1 MILFTISFRST
12 TVDNFL
18 AEVPAL
24 RMIEQLNFP
33 ALREETQDLDNTVEQ
48 DLPNVQDGHHPV
60 PGPENGD
67 PVNEQILQGEHRVV
81 EGESIGTIQHVVC
94 QSLAFSFLFF
104 SFFFLKAIS
113 PERKNSIGHCS
124 KYERLANGGSG
135 FMPEWFSKTILKTTE
150 GSTPSLSF

>member
-1 MILFTISFRST
+1 MIFVYHFFFRSA

-24 RMIEQLNFP
+24 RMVEQLNFP

-94 QSLAFSFLFF
+94 QSLAFSSLLLNSFLF
-104 SFFFLKAIS
+104 SFLKLFRQKGRI
-113 PERKNSIGHCS
+113 
-124 KYERLANGGSG
+124 
-135 FMPEWFSKTILKTTE
+135 
-150 GSTPSLSF
+150 